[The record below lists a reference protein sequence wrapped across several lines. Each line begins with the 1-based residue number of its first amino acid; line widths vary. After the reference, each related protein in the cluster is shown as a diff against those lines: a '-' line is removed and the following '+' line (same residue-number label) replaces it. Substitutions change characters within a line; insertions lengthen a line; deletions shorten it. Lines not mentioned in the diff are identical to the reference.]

1 MTTRKLRQ
9 SKWFKQVRGSYIPV
23 AWQGWLTYIPYV
35 GFLGASSWMVMHDA
49 VSSVEAI
56 IGVVPYWVSAVAV
69 MTWIAKRKS

>member
-1 MTTRKLRQ
+1 M
-9 SKWFKQVRGSYIPV
+9 

-56 IGVVPYWVSAVAV
+56 IGVVPYWVSAIVI